1 MYLNRRADDYLGTEP
16 ARATFAMALFL
27 PLLATLAVAA
37 RIWARSIK
45 HHKLVADDWLSV
57 LALLFHYCQVAGL
70 GTFTQYPYG
79 LSLGLARCSICML
92 LIRIFFVRRFKIAG
106 TPNCVRSLSRWSAEN
121 SMWG

>member
-1 MYLNRRADDYLGTEP
+1 MYLNRRGDDYLGTEP

-57 LALLFHYCQVAGL
+57 LALVPRSIPAVSTAEHANPSQLFHYCQVAGV
-70 GTFTQYPYG
+70 
-79 LSLGLARCSICML
+79 
-92 LIRIFFVRRFKIAG
+92 FV
-106 TPNCVRSLSRWSAEN
+106 CW
-121 SMWG
+121 